1 MTAQHGDVATGPGW
15 ELRCGRWQDVLADVT
30 ECDALITDPP
40 YSERTHAG
48 ALDATTLE
56 RGVSYCHLTDDDARA
71 IVTHWSDRVGGWIVV
86 HTDDVLHPVFRAA
99 YIDLGRYAFPML
111 PVLQQQPRVTGDGP
125 PSAGHLLAVSRPRE
139 RRFLSWG
146 SLPGWY
152 VTSRDGSIVRGG
164 KPLDLMRAIVRDY
177 TRPGDLVVDL
187 YAGGGT
193 TLLAAV
199 MEGRR
204 AIGAEMDPATFD
216 KAVARLRKGFT
227 APLFHDEPQRMEQT
241 GLVFPVEPEP
251 EQDQEPDA
259 DAYEPETYDER
270 CQWCGDAN
278 CEGGCPDN
286 PRNLE
291 ACS

>member
-1 MTAQHGDVATGPGW
+1 MNAQHGDVATGPDW
-15 ELRCGRWQDVLADVT
+15 ELRCGRWQEALAHVT

-86 HTDDVLHPVFRAA
+86 HTDDVLHPVFRSA
-99 YIDLGRYAFPML
+99 YIERGRYAFPML
-111 PVLQQQPRVTGDGP
+111 PVLQQQPRITGDGP
-125 PSAGHLLAVSRPRE
+125 PSAGHLLAVARPRE

-227 APLFHDEPQRMEQT
+227 APLPGMEAPRMEQT
-241 GLVFPVEPEP
+241 GL
-251 EQDQEPDA
+251 D
-259 DAYEPETYDER
+259 
-270 CQWCGDAN
+270 
-278 CEGGCPDN
+278 
-286 PRNLE
+286 L
-291 ACS
+291 